1 MSYPD
6 QMDRLSTV
14 SEREKLVAALVEDAK
29 NGDKVAFERIIGLFH
44 EDVFRMIYYRTRSRM
59 DAEDIEQ
66 DVFLQAYKSLSNLK
80 EVGKFRSWLFTI
92 AVNRVRD
99 FLRKRRLLAFFG
111 ISASEEEPES
121 PELQV
126 DHEPNALDQL
136 MRQEFWSE
144 VQRLSNRFSS
154 AEREVFFLRFV
165 DELSIRE
172 IAEVLKKSESAIKT
186 HLYRALKKFKDD
198 SLLFHPKEGE
208 IE

>member
-6 QMDRLSTV
+6 QMDRLTTV
-14 SEREKLVAALVEDAK
+14 SEREELVAALVEDAK

-66 DVFLQAYKSLSNLK
+66 DVFLQAYKSLSSLK